1 MKKILLILGLL
12 VVGANAESKIYINKF
27 TADKVGKCVLKE
39 DKTYLVEIFRSHLEI
54 SELNASVVL
63 LSRFSD
69 DLKSVRKLCNSK
81 KMFISYNNYY
91 KSS

>member
-39 DKTYLVEIFRSHLEI
+39 DNNFKILCVNGSAYFAYSPFKDF
-54 SELNASVVL
+54 SSASVSPIL
-63 LSRFSD
+63 A
-69 DLKSVRKLCNSK
+69 SK
-81 KMFISYNNYY
+81 NTQIVECRCK
-91 KSS
+91 

>member
-39 DKTYLVEIFRSHLEI
+39 DNNFKICVLMAVPTLLIVPLKIFQ
-54 SELNASVVL
+54 VL
-63 LSRFSD
+63 Q
-69 DLKSVRKLCNSK
+69 
-81 KMFISYNNYY
+81 
-91 KSS
+91 

>member
-1 MKKILLILGLL
+1 MSYMQKRITIKVANGNNYIHAKGLYE
-12 VVGANAESKIYINKF
+12 AI
-27 TADKVGKCVLKE
+27 KE

>member
-27 TADKVGKCVLKE
+27 TADKMGKSVLKK
-39 DKTYLVEIFRSHLEI
+39 DKTYLVEVFRSHLEI

-63 LSRFSD
+63 LSCFSD

-81 KMFISYNNYY
+81 NNVYFL
-91 KSS
+91 

>member
-1 MKKILLILGLL
+1 MDLSKEEKCESFAYEIYKIHAKGLYE
-12 VVGANAESKIYINKF
+12 AI
-27 TADKVGKCVLKE
+27 KE

-63 LSRFSD
+63 LSCFSD

-81 KMFISYNNYY
+81 KKMFISYNNYY

>member
-1 MKKILLILGLL
+1 MKLYVYLLYKIHAKGLYE
-12 VVGANAESKIYINKF
+12 AI
-27 TADKVGKCVLKE
+27 KE

>member
-1 MKKILLILGLL
+1 MTLEIAYNKK
-12 VVGANAESKIYINKF
+12 VDYDYIELH
-27 TADKVGKCVLKE
+27 D
-39 DKTYLVEIFRSHLEI
+39 LEI

>member
-27 TADKVGKCVLKE
+27 TADKPGKYVLKE
-39 DKTYLVEIFRSHLEI
+39 DKTDIVEIFRSHLEI

-63 LSRFSD
+63 LSCFSD

-81 KMFISYNNYY
+81 KNVYFL
-91 KSS
+91 